1 LSKKPQSRTAESH
14 KRATASRDQ
23 LLNDIRSI
31 RKSFPNAVITRDFYR
46 QQGKF
51 ADKAISL
58 YFPKFSDLVKEAGCD
73 PKSTPSV
80 EVAPTPPMP
89 VADKL
94 TLEREKLAAKQGD
107 SKKLL
112 DAALN
117 KLQIYEAEREILLG
131 LEDKSVQIYDI
142 QPKMPTGTSE
152 AVAFMIAS
160 DHHGEERVLSTDVAG
175 LNEFNLDI
183 YAQRNDTFFKG
194 GQRLWDILRKDT
206 HIKTLVLALLG
217 DFMTG
222 SIHEDSAESNL
233 LPPSEA
239 IWNAEEKLTSGI
251 HFLLE
256 NTDVE
261 ELVIPCHSGNHA
273 RMTKKQRHTTEM
285 GNSLEHYMYKHLQ
298 KHFASDPRVKFIISL
313 GYHSYLTLF
322 DKYTIRFHHG
332 HNIKYGGGVGGI
344 TVPVNKAINEWNKAE
359 LYRNVSLDVFGHF
372 HQYVNYGNF
381 VCNGSLIGYNAYAIS
396 IKAAYER
403 PQQAFFLVSKK
414 FMSKTMS
421 TPIFLTD

>member
-1 LSKKPQSRTAESH
+1 
-14 KRATASRDQ
+14 
-23 LLNDIRSI
+23 
-31 RKSFPNAVITRDFYR
+31 
-46 QQGKF
+46 
-51 ADKAISL
+51 
-58 YFPKFSDLVKEAGCD
+58 
-73 PKSTPSV
+73 
-80 EVAPTPPMP
+80 
-89 VADKL
+89 
-94 TLEREKLAAKQGD
+94 
-107 SKKLL
+107 
-112 DAALN
+112 
-117 KLQIYEAEREILLG
+117 
-131 LEDKSVQIYDI
+131 
-142 QPKMPTGTSE
+142 
-152 AVAFMIAS
+152 
-160 DHHGEERVLSTDVAG
+160 
-175 LNEFNLDI
+175 
-183 YAQRNDTFFKG
+183 
-194 GQRLWDILRKDT
+194 LWDILRKDT

-233 LPPSEA
+233 LPPAEA

-322 DKYTIRFHHG
+322 DKYTIRFH
-332 HNIKYGGGVGGI
+332 
-344 TVPVNKAINEWNKAE
+344 
-359 LYRNVSLDVFGHF
+359 
-372 HQYVNYGNF
+372 QYVNYGNF

-421 TPIFLTD
+421 T